1 MYRISFCG
9 ALVVGLIALT
19 QILAKEDL
27 PDNKGREFII
37 IFQENSIKRRG
48 RTSEELQLFLTTD
61 YEKDVSVNISTP
73 LVPRSQVKRVHVQ
86 RGSMT
91 EVSLSANIQLE
102 GTKKENKGI
111 LITAEEEIVVYGANI
126 LSMSTDAFI
135 CLPTDILGTTHF
147 IPSWPKESKY
157 VGSQIGVVATQDN
170 TMVNFTFPNDGRN
183 VNVSY
188 RSRWYGDGETLSV
201 LLNRYQTMQVQ
212 NEVDL
217 TGTKVVSNKP
227 IAVMSGNKRTSVGGG
242 RGTDHLVE
250 AIPPVNT
257 WGKRF
262 VTVPTAE
269 DREGDFFR
277 VLGGK
282 AGTEVT
288 VRATVNSTITKYQ
301 LNAGQFL
308 TLDVPSEEYLYIESN
323 QSILITQFCKTS
335 KRSVKKDP
343 FMMYIPPIEQ
353 FASDYTFA
361 TVPAGY
367 YPFTNFVG
375 VVIKTTEISGLRLDN
390 QTIPI
395 DQWDREWQVIAN
407 TEYSANIL
415 KVTKGTHLLR
425 HLSPIVSFAAFMY
438 GFGSQESYGY
448 PAGMRLASI
457 GEHCH
462 PSQSPPGPD
471 GKDNDCDG
479 RIDEELA
486 NGVDDDGDSL
496 VDEDLATVI
505 SETPTTTVTTTI
517 KTHKENDSVSAED
530 MLKTTKDEK
539 EGWLHINF
547 KDKDIETKEMS
558 NFSFQKIAWT
568 KEKMKVILGTTLPI
582 VLLIIAAIVV
592 TLILLYRHKRREAVV
607 DLEATL
613 IQKTNQRDNAVGT
626 PDGAMNSSLP
636 T

>member
-91 EVSLSANIQLE
+91 E
-102 GTKKENKGI
+102 
-111 LITAEEEIVVYGANI
+111 
-126 LSMSTDAFI
+126 
-135 CLPTDILGTTHF
+135 
-147 IPSWPKESKY
+147 ESKY

-395 DQWDREWQVIAN
+395 DQWDREWQ
-407 TEYSANIL
+407 
-415 KVTKGTHLLR
+415 
-425 HLSPIVSFAAFMY
+425 
-438 GFGSQESYGY
+438 
-448 PAGMRLASI
+448 
-457 GEHCH
+457 
-462 PSQSPPGPD
+462 
-471 GKDNDCDG
+471 
-479 RIDEELA
+479 
-486 NGVDDDGDSL
+486 
-496 VDEDLATVI
+496 
-505 SETPTTTVTTTI
+505 
-517 KTHKENDSVSAED
+517 
-530 MLKTTKDEK
+530 
-539 EGWLHINF
+539 
-547 KDKDIETKEMS
+547 
-558 NFSFQKIAWT
+558 IAWT

-613 IQKTNQRDNAVGT
+613 IQKTNQRDNAECFLLNVINGRRLILLDIQT
-626 PDGAMNSSLP
+626 LPKIGIVDFEHMKVITSAIRRLLGLEEPYWDRCIMLFRREPLALWLEQKQFTGEKYEDLTIHEFFLQNPDLFHEWLLLYEP
-636 T
+636 KLKDD